1 MALLRDFRARSG
13 QAVLSSRSLYVA
25 AAILVALPLS
35 GTPAGAQGLF
45 NSWFGRGDQRQ
56 EQRQDSQQRG
66 SGWFGQQQRP
76 PAAIPPQ
83 TNAYSD
89 PSNPSD
95 RPVQNQLGEVPAPA
109 ASTGGAHAYC
119 VRTCDG
125 RYFPLARH
133 ATANPVQL
141 CSAFCPAAKTL
152 VFNGSQIDGAV
163 AANGTRYGDL
173 EHAFVFRQ
181 KIVAGCTCNG
191 KDAFGLARIDVAND
205 PTLRQG
211 DIVATGDNVKT
222 ALIAMAAAKERQAP
236 QDPIAEKL
244 GARPGAVRRVA
255 GPVTAVPAEPEV
267 APGDEPE
274 PRPED

>member
-1 MALLRDFRARSG
+1 
-13 QAVLSSRSLYVA
+13 VLSSRNLSVA
-25 AAILVALPLS
+25 AAVAAALLLA

-45 NSWFGRGDQRQ
+45 NSWFGNG
-56 EQRQDSQQRG
+56 QRQDSQQRG
-66 SGWFGQQQRP
+66 GWFGQQQRP
-76 PAAIPPQ
+76 PVAIPPQ

-95 RPVQNQLGEVPAPA
+95 RPVYSPLGQPPAPVTG
-109 ASTGGAHAYC
+109 TGGGRAVAYC

-125 RYFPLARH
+125 RYFPMVHH
-133 ATANPVQL
+133 ANANPVQL
-141 CSAFCPAAKTL
+141 CSAFCPAAKTM

-163 AANGTRYGDL
+163 ATNGTRYSDL

-211 DIVATGDNVKT
+211 DIVASGDNVKA
-222 ALIAMAAAKERQAP
+222 ALIAMAAAKERQP
-236 QDPIAEKL
+236 QQDPIAEKL
-244 GARPGAVRRVA
+244 AARPGAVRRVA
-255 GPVTAVPAEPEV
+255 GPATAAPAEPEV
-267 APGDEPE
+267 APGDE
-274 PRPED
+274 RPED

>member
-1 MALLRDFRARSG
+1 VF
-13 QAVLSSRSLYVA
+13 SSRSLLLA
-25 AAILVALPLS
+25 AAVAIAVLAPLALA

-45 NSWFGRGDQRQ
+45 NSWFGNGQQRQ
-56 EQRQDSQQRG
+56 NS
-66 SGWFGQQQRP
+66 WFGGQQRP

-95 RPVQNQLGEVPAPA
+95 RQVYSPLGQAPAPS
-109 ASTGGAHAYC
+109 ASTGGGHAYC

-133 ATANPVQL
+133 ANANPVQL
-141 CSAFCPAAKTL
+141 CGAFCPAAKTL

-163 AANGTRYGDL
+163 AANGSRYNDL
-173 EHAFVFRQ
+173 EHAFLFRQ
-181 KIVAGCTCNG
+181 KIVEGCTCNG
-191 KDAFGLARIDVAND
+191 KDAFGLARIDVATD

-211 DIVATGDNVKT
+211 DIVASGDNVKA
-222 ALIAMAAAKERQAP
+222 ALIAMAAAKERQP
-236 QDPIAEKL
+236 QRDEIAEKL
-244 GARPGAVRRVA
+244 GARPAAVRRVA
-255 GPVTAVPAEPEV
+255 GPTTAVPAEPEV

-274 PRPED
+274 QRPED

>member
-1 MALLRDFRARSG
+1 VVR
-13 QAVLSSRSLYVA
+13 SRSPYLA
-25 AAILVALPLS
+25 AALMTALTLS

-45 NSWFGRGDQRQ
+45 NSWFGNGQRQ
-56 EQRQDSQQRG
+56 DSQRQDSQQRG
-66 SGWFGQQQRP
+66 GWFGQQRP
-76 PAAIPPQ
+76 PAPIPPQ

-95 RPVQNQLGEVPAPA
+95 RPVYSPFGQTPATA
-109 ASTGGAHAYC
+109 TGTGGRGLAYC

-125 RYFPLARH
+125 RYFPMVHH
-133 ATANPVQL
+133 ANANPVQL
-141 CSAFCPAAKTL
+141 CGAFCPAAKTM
-152 VFNGSQIDGAV
+152 VFNGSQIDSAV
-163 AANGTRYGDL
+163 AANGTRYSDL
-173 EHAFVFRQ
+173 EHAFAFRQ

-211 DIVATGDNVKT
+211 DIVASGDNVKA

-255 GPVTAVPAEPEV
+255 GPATAVPAEPEV

-274 PRPED
+274 QRPED